1 MRFAIIAPPVPT
13 QKWKEGFDK
22 IAPHIPIL
30 IGAET
35 DTPEDVECALL
46 WRQPENSLKKFKNL
60 KLIFSMGAERRSTSA
75 TLSRL

>member
-35 DTPEDVECALL
+35 DTPEDVE
-46 WRQPENSLKKFKNL
+46 
-60 KLIFSMGAERRSTSA
+60 
-75 TLSRL
+75 